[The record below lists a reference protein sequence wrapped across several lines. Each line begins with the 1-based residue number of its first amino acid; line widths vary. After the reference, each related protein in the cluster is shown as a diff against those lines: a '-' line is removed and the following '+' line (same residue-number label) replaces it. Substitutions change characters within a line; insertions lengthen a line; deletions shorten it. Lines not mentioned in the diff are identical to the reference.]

1 VLPVTPAWA
10 GRERQKQ
17 REQMRKLY
25 YHRKAHGLTF
35 WQLAERTAGN
45 AGKQQVLRE
54 ILPDEQ
60 RRGRIMYDGRRYV
73 LVPSAFHP
81 DVLAA
86 LRDLQPLDIPDE
98 SQPAAQ
104 ANGKPWRAGAEAAAW
119 PDLARQK

>member
-1 VLPVTPAWA
+1 
-10 GRERQKQ
+10 
-17 REQMRKLY
+17 MRKLY

-35 WQLAERTAGN
+35 WQLAERAAGN

>member
-1 VLPVTPAWA
+1 MLPVTPAWA
-10 GRERQKQ
+10 ERERQKQ
-17 REQMRKLY
+17 REQMRRLY

-35 WQLAERTAGN
+35 WQLAERAADN

-54 ILPDEQ
+54 ILRDEQ

-86 LRDLQPLDIPDE
+86 LRDLQPLEIPDE

-104 ANGKPWRAGAEAAAW
+104 ANGKPWCAGAEAAAW